1 MFFIETEK
9 DRRDVG
15 KLPWLFDT
23 RKKWEIARAEWQ
35 GKAGILAPAVPV
47 VPYSCFFSGQNQ
59 N

>member
-1 MFFIETEK
+1 MLENYHGCLT
-9 DRRDVG
+9 
-15 KLPWLFDT
+15 T

-47 VPYSCFFSGQNQ
+47 VPYSFFSPGQNP